1 MKNYELVCIFDPQVG
16 EGQFEQAVERYKTY
30 ITDNGGE
37 IVNVDL
43 WGLRRMAYTSQSL
56 KNRRQGYYVLY
67 QFTAEPTFVAPM
79 EQSMKLDDEL
89 LRHLVIAVEDEF
101 IRVPQ
106 LMPEDYLKEQL
117 APPRRE
123 RPGRP
128 GDRSG
133 RPGDRPD
140 RGPRRDSDSDSDAPR
155 REAPAEA
162 SEGEGAAE
170 ADADSPAS
178 EEKE

>member
-140 RGPRRDSDSDSDAPR
+140 RGPRRDSDSDAPR

-170 ADADSPAS
+170 AGADSPAS
-178 EEKE
+178 EEEE

>member
-67 QFTAEPTFVAPM
+67 QFTAEPTFVEPM
-79 EQSMKLDDEL
+79 EPQKFIETVD
-89 LRHLVIAVEDEF
+89 LVLSQQ
-101 IRVPQ
+101 P
-106 LMPEDYLKEQL
+106 
-117 APPRRE
+117 
-123 RPGRP
+123 
-128 GDRSG
+128 
-133 RPGDRPD
+133 
-140 RGPRRDSDSDSDAPR
+140 
-155 REAPAEA
+155 PAELVA
-162 SEGEGAAE
+162 FLGR
-170 ADADSPAS
+170 DVTH
-178 EEKE
+178 

>member
-1 MKNYELVCIFDPQVG
+1 MKNYELVCIFDPQIG

-30 ITDNGGE
+30 ITENGGE

-56 KNRRQGYYVLY
+56 RNRRQGYYVLY
-67 QFTAEPTFVAPM
+67 QFTAEPTLIAPM

-89 LRHLVIAVEDEF
+89 LRHLVIAAEGEF

-117 APPRRE
+117 APPRRD
-123 RPGRP
+123 RP
-128 GDRSG
+128 G

-140 RGPRRDSDSDSDAPR
+140 RGPRRDSSDESADGSDGDN
-155 REAPAEA
+155 
-162 SEGEGAAE
+162 GEGGSSDE
-170 ADADSPAS
+170 GDGDDSSAS
-178 EEKE
+178 EEDE

>member
-16 EGQFEQAVERYKTY
+16 EGQFDQAVERYKTY

-67 QFTAEPTFVAPM
+67 QFTAEPTFIEPL
-79 EQSMKLDDEL
+79 EQSMKLDDGL

-106 LMPEDYLKEQL
+106 LMSEDYLKEQL
-117 APPRRE
+117 APPRRD
-123 RPGRP
+123 RP
-128 GDRSG
+128 G

-140 RGPRRDSDSDSDAPR
+140 RGPRRDSADGAPR
-155 REAPAEA
+155 REAAEA
-162 SEGEGAAE
+162 SSDEGATE
-170 ADADSPAS
+170 ASDDSSAS
-178 EEKE
+178 EEE

>member
-67 QFTAEPTFVAPM
+67 QFTAEPTFVEPM

-123 RPGRP
+123 R
-128 GDRSG
+128 SG

-140 RGPRRDSDSDSDAPR
+140 RGPRRDRDDEAPR

-170 ADADSPAS
+170 AGADSPAS
-178 EEKE
+178 EKEE

>member
-1 MKNYELVCIFDPQVG
+1 
-16 EGQFEQAVERYKTY
+16 
-30 ITDNGGE
+30 
-37 IVNVDL
+37 
-43 WGLRRMAYTSQSL
+43 
-56 KNRRQGYYVLY
+56 
-67 QFTAEPTFVAPM
+67 
-79 EQSMKLDDEL
+79 MKLDDEL

-140 RGPRRDSDSDSDAPR
+140 RGPRR
-155 REAPAEA
+155 EAPAEA
-162 SEGEGAAE
+162 SEGGGAAE
-170 ADADSPAS
+170 AGVESSAS
-178 EEKE
+178 EEEE

>member
-155 REAPAEA
+155 REA

-170 ADADSPAS
+170 AGADSPAS
-178 EEKE
+178 EEEE

>member
-67 QFTAEPTFVAPM
+67 QFTAEPTFVEPM

-128 GDRSG
+128 GDR
-133 RPGDRPD
+133 PD
-140 RGPRRDSDSDSDAPR
+140 RGPRRDRDDEAPR

-162 SEGEGAAE
+162 PEGEGAAE
-170 ADADSPAS
+170 AGADSPAS

>member
-43 WGLRRMAYTSQSL
+43 WGLRRMAYTSPSL

-67 QFTAEPTFVAPM
+67 QFPAEPTFVEPM

-128 GDRSG
+128 GDR
-133 RPGDRPD
+133 PD
-140 RGPRRDSDSDSDAPR
+140 RGPRRDRDDDAPR
-155 REAPAEA
+155 REAPAKA

-170 ADADSPAS
+170 AGADSPAS
-178 EEKE
+178 EEEE

>member
-1 MKNYELVCIFDPQVG
+1 MKNYELVCIFDPHVG

-67 QFTAEPTFVAPM
+67 QFNAAPTFVEPL

-101 IRVPQ
+101 VRVPQ
-106 LMPEDYLKEQL
+106 LMPEDYLKDQL

-123 RPGRP
+123 
-128 GDRSG
+128 RSG

-140 RGPRRDSDSDSDAPR
+140 RGPRRDRDDEAPR
-155 REAPAEA
+155 REAPADEA
-162 SEGEGAAE
+162 SESESAAE
-170 ADADSPAS
+170 AGDDSLAS
-178 EEKE
+178 EEEG

>member
-16 EGQFEQAVERYKTY
+16 EGQFEQAVERYKAY

-67 QFTAEPTFVAPM
+67 QFTAEPTFVEPM

-117 APPRRE
+117 APSRRE
-123 RPGRP
+123 RL
-128 GDRSG
+128 G

-140 RGPRRDSDSDSDAPR
+140 RGPRR
-155 REAPAEA
+155 EAPAAEA
-162 SEGEGAAE
+162 SEGEDAAE
-170 ADADSPAS
+170 AGDDNPAS
-178 EEKE
+178 EEEE

>member
-16 EGQFEQAVERYKTY
+16 EGQLEQAVERYKTY
-30 ITDNGGE
+30 ITENGGE

-67 QFTAEPTFVAPM
+67 QFTAEPTFVEPM
-79 EQSMKLDDEL
+79 EQLMKLDDEL

-128 GDRSG
+128 GDR
-133 RPGDRPD
+133 PD
-140 RGPRRDSDSDSDAPR
+140 RGPRRDRDDEAPR
-155 REAPAEA
+155 REAPAAEA
-162 SEGEGAAE
+162 SEGEVSAE
-170 ADADSPAS
+170 AGDDSPAS
-178 EEKE
+178 EEEE